1 MRCLALALLIAFAA
15 PGSTAEKLSATD
27 QELKTASH
35 LYSQDVQEAIKV
47 EWLIESNREK
57 YLPNKEFLVMHVILD
72 EAGKVQETKVIES
85 EGNVTLLEQVTL
97 TALKRAKLKPMPPKL
112 ANSLRARKLSMPS
125 ILIKVPFPSS
135 SDESRQQ
142 EPTTFKALYMRQV
155 TQRVEAKWHQLRKLK
170 NGQLSFGSLKL
181 HLLMGPKGE
190 IAELKIDDDKESN
203 KELTDMTIEA
213 IKSIKLSAMP
223 PEVIEELKSEGL
235 KHLKIEYNVL
245 IY

>member
-125 ILIKVPFPSS
+125 ILI
-135 SDESRQQ
+135 
-142 EPTTFKALYMRQV
+142 
-155 TQRVEAKWHQLRKLK
+155 
-170 NGQLSFGSLKL
+170 
-181 HLLMGPKGE
+181 
-190 IAELKIDDDKESN
+190 
-203 KELTDMTIEA
+203 
-213 IKSIKLSAMP
+213 
-223 PEVIEELKSEGL
+223 
-235 KHLKIEYNVL
+235 
-245 IY
+245 